1 MSLDG
6 PDKGEMGLPAVTG
19 LRIVLSTS
27 PNKSGRGVV
36 VALMHVG
43 TNVSGLSIPPVIM
56 KAFPGGAPIKS
67 QYPPH
72 RPMVCDRYPYPKI
85 FVMPLS
91 GCGPHSGC
99 DLAGGGG
106 LISRQ

>member
-1 MSLDG
+1 MSLTAG
-6 PDKGEMGLPAVTG
+6 IGTHIPP
-19 LRIVLSTS
+19 SPS
-27 PNKSGRGVV
+27 PNQSGRGVV

-72 RPMVCDRYPYPKI
+72 RPMVCDGYPYPKT
-85 FVMPLS
+85 VVLPLS